1 MRNVDAETA
10 NALPRR
16 RSTARPRKGRHRSPD
31 RLSVPSAAPVLVL
44 AVPAAESAATEQ
56 IATGIAAVAGT
67 LCPAATIRVGY
78 ADGEAASL
86 PPLLASIVSE
96 REAEPAG
103 EPDVCPYAAVVVP
116 LAIAPDPGCD
126 ARIADAVGRAGP
138 EVTVTAPLGPHP
150 LLAGALHDRLAE
162 AGLVQARRLSG
173 LSLVSAA
180 IGLLIGAAGGEPAL
194 RAAETVAVLL
204 AGRLGVPI
212 AAVSLGSRDSLDVG
226 VARLQQAG
234 VSRLALAPYVL
245 GPEISPQ
252 ELAAAAAAAGAE
264 CAPPLGAHPALGQ
277 LATMRYGAALL
288 GQPTPGPATAA
299 PPPASAPGG
308 PGQAAYLTTP
318 SETDSRSLP
327 WRTSTSR

>member
-1 MRNVDAETA
+1 
-10 NALPRR
+10 
-16 RSTARPRKGRHRSPD
+16 
-31 RLSVPSAAPVLVL
+31 VPSAAPALVL

-56 IATGIAAVAGT
+56 IATGIAGVAGT

-78 ADGEAASL
+78 VSDGAASL
-86 PPLLASIVSE
+86 PALLSSIVSA
-96 REAEPAG
+96 RSAAPAD

-116 LAIAPDPGCD
+116 LAIAPDPGHD
-126 ARIADAVGRAGP
+126 ARIADAAAQAGP
-138 EVTVTAPLGPHP
+138 EVTVTAALGPHP

-173 LSLVSAA
+173 LSLVSSA
-180 IGLLIGAAGGEPAL
+180 IGLLIGAIGGEPAL

-204 AGRLGVPI
+204 AGRLGVPV
-212 AAVSLGSRDSLDVG
+212 AAVSLSSRDSLNGG

-245 GPEISPQ
+245 GPEISPR
-252 ELAAAAAAAGAE
+252 ELAAVAAAAGAE

-288 GQPTPGPATAA
+288 GQPAPDPASPAPPLASAPVPPAA
-299 PPPASAPGG
+299 PGRPAGPPGG
-308 PGQAAYLTTP
+308 PGQAAYMRTP
-318 SETDSRSLP
+318 PATDPRSLP

>member
-1 MRNVDAETA
+1 MPT
-10 NALPRR
+10 
-16 RSTARPRKGRHRSPD
+16 
-31 RLSVPSAAPVLVL
+31 AAPVLVL

-78 ADGEAASL
+78 AGDGPASL
-86 PPLLASIVSE
+86 PAVLASLVSSH
-96 REAEPAG
+96 PAAADG

-116 LAIAPDPGCD
+116 LAIAPDPGPD
-126 ARIADAVGRAGP
+126 ARIAEAAAQAGP
-138 EVTVTAPLGPHP
+138 AVTVTPPLGPHP

-173 LSLVSAA
+173 LSLVSTAV
-180 IGLLIGAAGGEPAL
+180 GLLIGAVGGEPAL

-204 AGRLGVPI
+204 AGRLGVPV
-212 AAVSLGSRDSLDVG
+212 AAVLLSSGDSLHGG
-226 VARLQQAG
+226 VARLRQAG
-234 VSRLALAPYVL
+234 VSHLALAPYVL
-245 GPEISPQ
+245 GPEIGPRD
-252 ELAAAAAAAGAE
+252 LAAAAEAAGAD

-288 GQPTPGPATAA
+288 GQPAADPAAAVPPSPTAPPAVPDSSPGP
-299 PPPASAPGG
+299 PQAPG
-308 PGQAAYLTTP
+308 QESYQTTP
-318 SETDSRSLP
+318 PVTDSRSLP

>member
-1 MRNVDAETA
+1 
-10 NALPRR
+10 
-16 RSTARPRKGRHRSPD
+16 
-31 RLSVPSAAPVLVL
+31 VLVL
-44 AVPAAESAATEQ
+44 AVPAAESAATEP

-78 ADGEAASL
+78 ADDGAASL
-86 PPLLASIVSE
+86 PGLLSSIVS
-96 REAEPAG
+96 AHTAAPAD

-116 LAIAPDPGCD
+116 LAIAPDPGRD
-126 ARIADAVGRAGP
+126 ARITDAAAQAGP

-173 LSLVSAA
+173 LSLVSSAV
-180 IGLLIGAAGGEPAL
+180 GLLIGAVGGEPAL

-204 AGRLGVPI
+204 AGRLGVPV
-212 AAVSLGSRDSLDVG
+212 AAVSLSSRDSLNSG
-226 VARLQQAG
+226 VARLRQAG
-234 VSRLALAPYVL
+234 VSHLALAPYVL

-252 ELAAAAAAAGAE
+252 DLAAVAAAAGAE

-288 GQPTPGPATAA
+288 GQPAPDPASAA
-299 PPPASAPGG
+299 PPPASAPVPPAVPDRPAGPPRA
-308 PGQAAYLTTP
+308 PGQAAYLSTP
-318 SETDSRSLP
+318 PATDPRSLP